1 MPADLFGRTDTRL
14 GGAMSSDA
22 TRVTFAGLSGTGL
35 LLQQLTVRYSQKITR
50 LYALDT
56 PYTYF
61 VAGRTDGDMQAGQ
74 VVGPQ
79 GVVTAFYQR
88 YSDVCNSTGNMQM
101 RAAAGCHSD
110 EGGSLVLT
118 ITNPV
123 IRQFGVSMTAEQMM
137 INVNLDMTFVALD
150 IQGSN

>member
-1 MPADLFGRTDTRL
+1 MPADIFGRSDTKL

-22 TRVTFAGLSGTGL
+22 TRVTFSGLSGTGL
-35 LLQQLTVRYSQKITR
+35 LLQSLQLQYAQTITR

-61 VAGRTDGDMQAGQ
+61 VAGRTDGSMRAGQ
-74 VVGPQ
+74 VVGPK

-88 YSDVCNSTGNMQM
+88 YSDVCNSTSNMQM
-101 RAAAGCHSD
+101 RAAAGCHTD
-110 EGGSLVLT
+110 ESGSMTLT

-123 IRQFGVSMTAEQMM
+123 IKSFGVNMSAQQMM
-137 INVNLDMTFVALD
+137 INVDLDMTFVSLD
-150 IQGSN
+150 IQGS